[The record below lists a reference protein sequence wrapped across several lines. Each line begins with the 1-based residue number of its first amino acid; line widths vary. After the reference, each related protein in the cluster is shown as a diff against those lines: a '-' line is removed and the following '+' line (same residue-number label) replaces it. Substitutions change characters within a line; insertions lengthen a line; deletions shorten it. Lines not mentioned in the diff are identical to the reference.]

1 MGGLF
6 SIDSR
11 FISRYFLKVRFS
23 MAPSTEMR
31 EPTIASTGTPAGAA
45 AVSGAWSKIKLVCL
59 RSVFWTYKRGSWQ
72 YDIIVVVILA
82 FIFLTPTSWFAPQ
95 PAPQVVTGFLKN
107 QGIIQVGR
115 IKGDASYIVDARLVK
130 TQPGGKIED
139 AVSAILSQRLQ
150 KAVTVKSVEAILD
163 KNKAVV
169 IGYTVVVG
177 P

>member
-1 MGGLF
+1 MT
-6 SIDSR
+6 
-11 FISRYFLKVRFS
+11 
-23 MAPSTEMR
+23 PSTEMR
-31 EPTIASTGTPAGAA
+31 EPTMASTGTPAGAA

-72 YDIIVVVILA
+72 YDIIVLVILA
-82 FIFLTPTSWFAPQ
+82 FIFLIPTSWFVPQ
-95 PAPQVVTGFLKN
+95 PAPPVTGFLKN

-115 IKGDASYIVDARLVK
+115 IKDDWSYIVDARLIR
-130 TQPGGKIED
+130 TQPGRKIED